1 MADIAILGYG
11 IVGSGVA
18 EVIEKNYESILARCG
33 EGIKVKRILDIR
45 DFSGPHSSLRTGNPE
60 DIFNDKD
67 IRIVVETIGGTG
79 IAYEYTKRA
88 LSSGRHVVTSNKE
101 LVATKGPEL
110 LQLAHDNHVTYMF
123 EASVGGGIPIIRP
136 LHQCLSA
143 NRIIGIMGILNGTT
157 NYILTRIRQDGTSFE
172 SALKNAQTKGYAEA
186 NPNDDIKGH
195 DTCRKLAILSSIAFN
210 EYVDYR
216 KIQTEGIT
224 ELSKTDMDY
233 AEEMDSVI
241 KLIGIA
247 KRKGDDIY
255 CKVAPAI
262 LQKNHALAPVEDV
275 FNAIV
280 IEGDVI
286 GDAMFYGRGAGKL
299 PTASAVAADI
309 IDIVNHIDSNGKSV
323 WKVKEPSG
331 LAEPGNFESAFF
343 VRVGTENRDCARDC
357 INNIF
362 GDVNYIDIKREG
374 EAAFTTGKDKESVI
388 KSKLAMLSE
397 FSCIKEIISTIMVM
411 DGGNGGN

>member
-18 EVIEKNYESILARCG
+18 EVVDKNYESIKARCG
-33 EGIKVKRILDIR
+33 EGIRVKRILDIR

-60 DIFNDKD
+60 DIFNDND

-101 LVATKGPEL
+101 LVATRGPEL

-157 NYILTRIRQDGTSFE
+157 NYILTRIRTDGTSFE
-172 SALKNAQTKGYAEA
+172 DALKNAQAKGYAEA

-216 KIQTEGIT
+216 RIQTEGIT
-224 ELSKTDMDY
+224 EISKADMDY

-241 KLIGIA
+241 KLLAVA
-247 KRKGDDIY
+247 KRKGDYIY

-262 LQKNHALAPVEDV
+262 LPKSHALAPVEDV

-299 PTASAVAADI
+299 PTASAVVADI

-323 WKVKEPSG
+323 WKVQEPSG
-331 LAEPGNFESAFF
+331 LAEPGNFESSFF
-343 VRVGTENRDCARDC
+343 VRVGTEKVNCARDC
-357 INNIF
+357 INSIF
-362 GDVNYIDIKREG
+362 GDVDYIDIKRDG
-374 EAAFTTGKDKESVI
+374 EAAFTIGKDKESVI
-388 KSKLAMLSE
+388 KGKLAMLSE
-397 FSCIKEIISTIMVM
+397 CSCITEIISTIMVM
-411 DGGNGGN
+411 ETDG